1 MSTPRLEFHYD
12 FTCPYAFLASLEV
25 ERIAAEHGASLEHR
39 PMLLGGLFRNIG
51 AGGGPMEEDSPAK
64 GAYRARDLARAAARA
79 GVTLKRPEGHPR
91 RSVLAL
97 RATLA
102 SGAVPRA
109 TRALFDAYWREGRD
123 LEDAR
128 VVREALDAAGL
139 DGAGAVE
146 RAGSEAIKADLFT
159 RTAQAAERGV
169 FGAPSF
175 YVEGPRGDG
184 LFFGWDRLDQVE
196 RALAA
201 PRSVEVYFDYASP
214 FAYLAATQ
222 LPRLAG
228 ETGAELVLRPI
239 LLGGLFKAI
248 GTPNVPL
255 FEMPAPKRAHQAVEL
270 DRWAKRWGAPFRFA
284 SRFPMNTVKPLRMT
298 LLAPSA
304 ARLALALAL
313 FRALWVEDR
322 DISDSVVLGEIATEV
337 GLDDSLLA
345 ALDAP
350 ETKDLLR
357 NATISAQDRGVFGVP
372 TFLVGDQM
380 FWGQDRVDWV
390 RDALLGASPSM

>member
-1 MSTPRLEFHYD
+1 MTSAE
-12 FTCPYAFLASLEV
+12 ASLSPELY
-25 ERIAAEHGASLEHR
+25 RRFTQIAYDSAGIAIR
-39 PMLLGGLFRNIG
+39 PGKETLV
-51 AGGGPMEEDSPAK
+51 
-64 GAYRARDLARAAARA
+64 AARVA
-79 GVTLKRPEGHPR
+79 R
-91 RSVLAL
+91 RMLAL
-97 RATLA
+97 KLPT
-102 SGAVPRA
+102 PEH
-109 TRALFDAYWREGRD
+109 YREF
-123 LEDAR
+123 LE
-128 VVREALDAAGL
+128 
-139 DGAGAVE
+139 
-146 RAGSEAIKADLFT
+146 S
-159 RTAQAAERGV
+159 
-169 FGAPSF
+169 
-175 YVEGPRGDG
+175 
-184 LFFGWDRLDQVE
+184 DQ
-196 RALAA
+196 
-201 PRSVEVYFDYASP
+201 
-214 FAYLAATQ
+214 
-222 LPRLAG
+222 
-228 ETGAELVLRPI
+228 TGAELVLRPI

-322 DISDSVVLGEIATEV
+322 DISDAVVLGEIATEV
-337 GLDDSLLA
+337 GLDGSSLSA